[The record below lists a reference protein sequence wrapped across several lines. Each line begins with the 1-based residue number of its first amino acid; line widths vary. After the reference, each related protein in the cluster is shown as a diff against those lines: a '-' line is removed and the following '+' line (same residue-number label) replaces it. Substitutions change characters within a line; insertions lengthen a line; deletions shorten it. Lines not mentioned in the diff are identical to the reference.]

1 MYLKNKKKNS
11 FSPLPISAHWPF
23 FPRQPASP
31 AARLAP
37 FPFSCF
43 SLGLAQHRSDQPSP
57 LPWPISAGNCRRV
70 LFSASPADGQGPRV
84 SAFPILPLAP
94 RQSNRKPATAA
105 PRPCP
110 RCGSVS
116 LRLAS
121 TKASRAL
128 PRSPCCLPRSLS
140 HSLEP
145 RKPQPS
151 HGEVPR
157 SAVCPSAWSAV
168 LEPPP
173 PPFFP
178 AVRPPC
184 SPLSPHAINFLF
196 HGL

>member
-1 MYLKNKKKNS
+1 MYLKKKKS

-43 SLGLAQHRSDQPSP
+43 SLGPAQHRSDQPSP
-57 LPWPISAGNCRRV
+57 LPWSISAGNYRRV
-70 LFSASPADGQGPRV
+70 PFSASPADGQGPRV

-94 RQSNRKPATAA
+94 RQSNREPATAA
-105 PRPCP
+105 PCPCP

-116 LRLAS
+116 PRPAS

-128 PRSPCCLPRSLS
+128 PRSPCCFPAPIL

-145 RKPQPS
+145 WKPKTAAS
-151 HGEVPR
+151 KI
-157 SAVCPSAWSAV
+157 AVV
-168 LEPPP
+168 R
-173 PPFFP
+173 
-178 AVRPPC
+178 RPP
-184 SPLSPHAINFLF
+184 SPSLPRLRFSPR
-196 HGL
+196 

>member
-1 MYLKNKKKNS
+1 MRLENVFKKKENFI
-11 FSPLPISAHWPF
+11 FSPSSFWPAGLF
-23 FPRQPASP
+23 SLRQTASP

-43 SLGLAQHRSDQPSP
+43 SLGPAQHRSDQPSP

-110 RCGSVS
+110 RRGSVS
-116 LRLAS
+116 PRPAS

-128 PRSPCCLPRSLS
+128 PRSPYCFPAPIL

-145 RKPQPS
+145 WKPKTTTPKIAM
-151 HGEVPR
+151 VR
-157 SAVCPSAWSAV
+157 
-168 LEPPP
+168 
-173 PPFFP
+173 
-178 AVRPPC
+178 RPP
-184 SPLSPHAINFLF
+184 SPSLPRLRFSPR
-196 HGL
+196 

>member
-11 FSPLPISAHWPF
+11 FSPLPHFGPLAFS
-23 FPRQPASP
+23 PRQPASP

-84 SAFPILPLAP
+84 STFPILPLAP
-94 RQSNRKPATAA
+94 RQSNREPATAA

-110 RCGSVS
+110 CRGSVS
-116 LRLAS
+116 PRPTS

-128 PRSPCCLPRSLS
+128 PRSPCCFPAPFS
-140 HSLEP
+140 HLLEP
-145 RKPQPS
+145 RKPQQPPQRSPDPS
-151 HGEVPR
+151 CAR
-157 SAVCPSAWSAV
+157 R
-168 LEPPP
+168 
-173 PPFFP
+173 
-178 AVRPPC
+178 RP
-184 SPLSPHAINFLF
+184 
-196 HGL
+196 

>member
-1 MYLKNKKKNS
+1 MYLKKRKIH
-11 FSPLPISAHWPF
+11 FLPFLILARWPF
-23 FPRQPASP
+23 SPRQPASP
-31 AARLAP
+31 AARLTP

-43 SLGLAQHRSDQPSP
+43 SLGPAQHRSDQPSP

-110 RCGSVS
+110 HYGSVS
-116 LRLAS
+116 PRLAS

-128 PRSPCCLPRSLS
+128 PRSPCCFPAPIS

-145 RKPQPS
+145 WKPKTA
-151 HGEVPR
+151 VPKI
-157 SAVCPSAWSAV
+157 AM
-168 LEPPP
+168 
-173 PPFFP
+173 
-178 AVRPPC
+178 VRRR
-184 SPLSPHAINFLF
+184 PLYVVRRP
-196 HGL
+196 